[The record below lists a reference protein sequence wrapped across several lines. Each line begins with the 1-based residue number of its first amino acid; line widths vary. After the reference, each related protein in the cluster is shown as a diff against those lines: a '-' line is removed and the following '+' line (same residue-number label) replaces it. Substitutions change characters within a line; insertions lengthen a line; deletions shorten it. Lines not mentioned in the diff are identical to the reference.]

1 MTPLTR
7 ALANLAETLTE
18 DAQVLFDAIDYISAL
33 EQSVEIANKKVEW
46 YRSRTVWKTQEG
58 QFIQG
63 DKGETAIFDIVTAK
77 ELNEVFYV

>member
-1 MTPLTR
+1 MTPL
-7 ALANLAETLTE
+7 ANKLSALAETLTE
-18 DAQVLFDAIDYISAL
+18 DAQVLFDAIDYISVL

-46 YRSRTVWKTQEG
+46 YRNKTVWKTQEG

-63 DKGETAIFDIVTAK
+63 IEGETAIFDVVTAK